1 MCVYV
6 CMWSLCLCLPPLQ
19 AKDQHIDLDIIV
31 EAPLICVPLTLPNQ
45 ALVVNMGVLTLKNQC
60 LKESITVKGSE
71 EGEEH
76 TIDSVFERFT
86 FGLDDFSIN
95 R

>member
-1 MCVYV
+1 M
-6 CMWSLCLCLPPLQ
+6 CLPQLQ
-19 AKDQHIDLDIIV
+19 AKDQHIDIDIVV
-31 EAPLICVPLTLPNQ
+31 EAPLICIPLSLPNQ

-60 LKESITVKGSE
+60 LKEAYTVKGSQ

-76 TIDSVFERFT
+76 TIESVFERFT
-86 FGLDDFSIN
+86 IALDDFSIS